1 MTRANPLVLFLIAAM
16 AVTIGAQTR
25 RRPAARTS
33 STKPATADNAAAK
46 PAPTPATTPTPTAS
60 DSSALATVNE
70 LTFTASDIE
79 AEVSA
84 AILSDP
90 DLYLHDFYQDR
101 EKAIKEARQRA
112 VDVRVNSML
121 IAAEARKRG
130 MAPDKLLDAEVTQ
143 KIAPPTD
150 AEVQAVFDANRGQL
164 GNELAAVRP
173 NIINYLR
180 GQRMEQARADL
191 VTRLKMTN
199 TVMKGADVNAP
210 NLAPGTVLASVN
222 GQPLRIETINERM
235 KAYIY
240 QMDMRVYEAQKQA
253 LDHRINNTLIADEG
267 NKKQIASEQIY
278 RTEVTDKIKPAT
290 DAEITKFY
298 EENKARLNGDL
309 ASNRAAI
316 ADYLQQ
322 EQQKNLEKALADR
335 LRATA
340 KVQVFLKEPAAPIFN
355 VPLARG
361 YSRGDPNSPV
371 KIVEFTDFQCSACG
385 AMYPVLEEV
394 LKSYGNRVYFEIRN
408 FPLTTVHENAFS
420 AALAAAAAN
429 SQGKVWPYIDLLFKN
444 QTSLD
449 AQSLKKFAAQ
459 VGLDRARFDA
469 DFDSGKFEGDIR
481 RDIEEGETY
490 GIEGT
495 PTIFINGVMLTKFSE
510 AGVREAIDKALAAAT
525 KAR

>member
-1 MTRANPLVLFLIAAM
+1 MTRANPLVLVLIAVA
-16 AVTIGAQTR
+16 AITVSAQTR

-60 DSSALATVNE
+60 DSPALATVNE

-101 EKAIKEARQRA
+101 EKAIREARQRA
-112 VDVRVNSML
+112 VEVRVNSML
-121 IAAEARKRG
+121 IAAEAKKRG
-130 MAPDKLLDAEVTQ
+130 MPADQLLEAEINQ
-143 KIAPPTD
+143 KIPPPTD
-150 AEVQAVFDANRGQL
+150 AEIQAVFDANRGQL

-180 GQRMEQARADL
+180 GQRMEQARADF

-222 GQPLRIETINERM
+222 GQPLRIESINERM

-240 QMDMRVYEAQKQA
+240 QMDMRIYEARQQA
-253 LDHRINNTLIADEG
+253 LDHRINNTLIADEA
-267 NKKQIASEQIY
+267 NKKQIASDQIY
-278 RTEVTDKIKPAT
+278 RTEVSEKIKPAT
-290 DAEITKFY
+290 EAEITKFY

-309 ASNRAAI
+309 ATNRAAI
-316 ADYLQQ
+316 AEYLQQ

-340 KVQVFLKEPAAPIFN
+340 KVQIFLKPPSAPIFN
-355 VPLARG
+355 VVLAKG
-361 YSRGDPNSPV
+361 YSRGNINSPV
-371 KIVEFTDFQCSACG
+371 KVVEFTDFQCSACG
-385 AMYPVLEEV
+385 AMYPVLETV
-394 LKSYGNRVYFEIRN
+394 LKSYGDRVYFEVRN
-408 FPLTTVHENAFS
+408 FPLMSLHENAWI
-420 AALAAAAAN
+420 AAQAAAAAN
-429 SQGKVWPYIDLLFKN
+429 AQGKVWPYIDLLFKN

-449 AQSLKKFAAQ
+449 AQSLKKFATQA
-459 VGLDRARFDA
+459 GLDRARFDA
-469 DFDSGKFEGDIR
+469 DFDSGKYESDIR

-490 GIEGT
+490 GIEAT

-510 AGVREAIDKALAAAT
+510 AGVREAIDKAFAASG
-525 KAR
+525 KSQ